1 MKPGTALGEGLAMA
15 TTLYGIK
22 SCDTVK
28 KARAWL
34 EAHGVAHT
42 FVDYKSK
49 GVEPERLEAWVRAV
63 GWQVLLNRNGITFRG
78 LPAAQKEG
86 IDEKKAFALMSEK
99 PSIIK
104 RPVLELEERVVVGF
118 KPEAYADLFGK

>member
-1 MKPGTALGEGLAMA
+1 MA
-15 TTLYGIK
+15 TTLYGIR

-34 EAHGVAHT
+34 EAHGVAYA

-49 GVEPERLEAWVRAV
+49 GVEPARLKAWMRVV
-63 GWQVLLNRNGITFRG
+63 GWQVLLNRNGIIFRG
-78 LPAAQKEG
+78 LPATQKEG
-86 IDEKKAFALMSEK
+86 IDEKKAFALMTEK

-104 RPVLELEERVVVGF
+104 RPVLELDERVVVGF
-118 KPEAYADLFGK
+118 KPEAYAELFGK